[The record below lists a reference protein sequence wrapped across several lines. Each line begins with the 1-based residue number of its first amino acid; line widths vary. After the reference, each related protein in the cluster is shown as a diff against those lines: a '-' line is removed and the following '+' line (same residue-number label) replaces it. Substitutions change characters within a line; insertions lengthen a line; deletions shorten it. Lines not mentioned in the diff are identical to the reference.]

1 MKSRI
6 KYFTLSRSITLV
18 LLLSLAGSGCTVISV
33 ADAVVSTTVDVAV
46 GTVKV
51 AGKAVGKVVD
61 VVTPDGD

>member
-1 MKSRI
+1 MNF
-6 KYFTLSRSITLV
+6 FTFVPAFIVV
-18 LLLSLAGSGCTVISV
+18 LILSLAGTGCTVVSV

-61 VVTPDGD
+61 VVTPDGDD